1 MPPSEYFRRQGYAT
15 FQDDPVG
22 LETRKWIGIDRLLW
36 GDDYPHHEGTWPRS
50 QEAIDRTMGDL
61 TEPERR
67 QVLGLNAAQLYG
79 FELPAVQAD
88 AEESRV

>member
-1 MPPSEYFRRQGYAT
+1 M
-15 FQDDPVG
+15 
-22 LETRKWIGIDRLLW
+22 W

-61 TEPERR
+61 TESERR

-79 FELPAVQAD
+79 FEPPAVQPD